1 MPIVT
6 FLNTYNGK
14 HANPIGFS
22 YRILF
27 ILAWTSSA

>member
-22 YRILF
+22 YRILV
-27 ILAWTSSA
+27 ILAWALNA